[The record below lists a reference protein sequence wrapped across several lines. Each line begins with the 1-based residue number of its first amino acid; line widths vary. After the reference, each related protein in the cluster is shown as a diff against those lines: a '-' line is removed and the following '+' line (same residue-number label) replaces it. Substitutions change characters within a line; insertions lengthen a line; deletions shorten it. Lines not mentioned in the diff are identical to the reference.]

1 VDTAASRTV
10 AFHTVGLG
18 ASAGGLEALEAF
30 FDATPADTGLA
41 FAVVTHQPS
50 GHVSLLPELLA
61 RHAKMPVELV
71 VDGMQVQPNHVYVSP
86 PGKNLSILGGN
97 LQTMDPAHGGQ
108 VHLPI
113 DYFFRSLATDQ
124 EDGAICIV
132 LSGTGT
138 DGTLGLRDIKGHA
151 GMAIVQSEGSARYS
165 GMPSSAVATGLA
177 DYVLSPEQMPAQLIA
192 YTRAARAAHPSPM
205 NEVELSDALRKIFV
219 LLRNHTGHDFSGY
232 KVNTMRRRVERR
244 MRVHSIEQPLE
255 YVRFLQANPH
265 EIDLLFQELLIGV
278 TSFFRDKEV
287 FDALETALR
296 KLVAAKP
303 DDAALRVWVPG
314 CSTGE
319 EAYSIGILAAEI
331 AARSKKRLDV
341 QIFATDLDTESIEFA
356 RAGLYAEGVAAD
368 LAPGRLERFFTREGN
383 RCRINKEI
391 RGMVVFAIQNVIKDP
406 PFTKLDLVSCRNLL
420 IYLNADLQKRLVPVF
435 HYALNPGGILLL
447 GTSETT
453 SNFEQLFEPIDRKWR
468 IYERKP
474 AGPNAVPPSF
484 PMSTPPRGRAAVPAP
499 ASVARGVAEPVERVL
514 LERFVPATVIA
525 NERGDIAYV
534 YGRAGAY
541 LEPNAGEPRPNL
553 FAMAREGLE
562 YELRSA
568 LRLAARDDR
577 EIERPGVQI
586 LTDDG
591 GKRTVNVIVK
601 RIADP
606 EAVRGLFRVSFEATK
621 DRAPAEKPRRR
632 SGRRVRDPEMEREL
646 KDTRDT
652 LKGTVEELETSN
664 EDLKSS
670 NEELQ
675 SMNEELQSANEE
687 LETSKEE
694 LQSLNEELQTVNA
707 EFQTKLEELSRSND
721 DMRNLLNST
730 EIATLFL
737 DRHLRIMRFTDQISE
752 VISVTSTDVGRP
764 VDDFASRVRYDKLT
778 EDARRVLD
786 TLAPHEVEVQT
797 NEGRWRLLRMFPY
810 RTSQNVIDGVVITFV
825 DIDRVKRAELLAASR
840 AFAQSIVHTVR
851 EPLVVLD
858 EDFRIVSAN
867 PAFFRIF
874 QLSEDDVSG
883 RSLFDVGGA
892 FFPVP
897 RLRERLGDVIAKG
910 STFQD
915 MEIEHEFPDLGR
927 RRILLNARRL
937 ESETGTTGHILL
949 ALEDATGRP
958 LR

>member
-1 VDTAASRTV
+1 M
-10 AFHTVGLG
+10 
-18 ASAGGLEALEAF
+18 
-30 FDATPADTGLA
+30 
-41 FAVVTHQPS
+41 VVTHQPS

-61 RHAKMPVELV
+61 RHAKMPVELI
-71 VDGMQVQPNHVYVSP
+71 VDGMQVRPNHVYVSP
-86 PGKNLSILGGN
+86 PGKNLAILGGN
-97 LQTMDPAHGGQ
+97 LQTMDPTHGGQ

-151 GMAIVQSEGSARYS
+151 GMAMVQDESSARYS
-165 GMPSSAVATGLA
+165 GMPSSAAATGLA
-177 DYVLSPEQMPAQLIA
+177 DYVLSPERMPAQLIA
-192 YTRAARAAHPSPM
+192 YTRAARAGRPSRST
-205 NEVELSDALRKIFV
+205 EVELSDALRKIFV

-244 MRVHSIEQPLE
+244 MRVHSIEQPIE

-278 TSFFRDKEV
+278 TSFFRDKEA
-287 FDALETALR
+287 FDALEIALR

-341 QIFATDLDTESIEFA
+341 QIFATDLDAESIDFA

-383 RCRINKEI
+383 RCRISKEI
-391 RGMVVFAIQNVIKDP
+391 RGMVVFAVQDVVKDP

-420 IYLNADLQKRLVPVF
+420 IYLNADLQRRLLPVF

-453 SNFEQLFEPIDRKWR
+453 SNFDQFFEPIDRKWR
-468 IYERKP
+468 IYERKHV
-474 AGPNAVPPSF
+474 GPNGIPPSF
-484 PMSTPPRGRAAVPAP
+484 PVSTPPSARAAVPAP
-499 ASVARGVAEPVERVL
+499 TSVARGVSESVERVL
-514 LERFVPATVIA
+514 LDRFVPATAIT

-534 YGRAGAY
+534 HGRANPY

-562 YELRSA
+562 HELRSA
-568 LRLAARDDR
+568 LRLAARDNR
-577 EIERPGVQI
+577 EIERRGVQVV
-586 LTDDG
+586 TDNG

-606 EAVRGLFRVSFEATK
+606 EAVRGLFRVSFEAARK
-621 DRAPAEKPRRR
+621 PVSAEKPRPR
-632 SGRRVRDPEMEREL
+632 SVRGARDTEMAREL
-646 KDTRDT
+646 ERTRDT
-652 LKGTVEELETSN
+652 LKGTVEELETSS
-664 EDLKSS
+664 EDLQST

-675 SMNEELQSANEE
+675 SMNEE

-694 LQSLNEELQTVNA
+694 LQSLNEELQTMNT
-707 EFQTKLEELSRSND
+707 EFQTKLEELSRAND
-721 DMRNLLNST
+721 DMRNLLNAT

-737 DRHLRIMRFTDQISE
+737 DRDLRIMRFTDQIQE
-752 VISVTSTDVGRP
+752 VISVTSTDVGRQ
-764 VDDFASRVRYDKLT
+764 VGDFVPRIRYDGFT

-797 NEGRWRLLRMFPY
+797 RDGNWRLLRMLPY
-810 RTSQNVIDGVVITFV
+810 RTSQNVIDGVVVTVI

-840 AFAQSIVHTVR
+840 AFAQSIVRTVR

-858 EDFRIVSAN
+858 EGLRIVSAN
-867 PAFFRIF
+867 PAFCQLF
-874 QLSEDDVSG
+874 QLPEDDVAS
-883 RSLFDVGGA
+883 RSLFDVGGD
-892 FFPVP
+892 FFSIP
-897 RLRERLGDVIAKG
+897 RLRDLLGDVSAKG
-910 STFQD
+910 NAFQD
-915 MEIEHEFPDLGR
+915 IEVEHEFPDLGR

-937 ESETGTTGHILL
+937 ESEPATTGHVLL
-949 ALEDATGRP
+949 ALEDATERP
-958 LR
+958 FRRS